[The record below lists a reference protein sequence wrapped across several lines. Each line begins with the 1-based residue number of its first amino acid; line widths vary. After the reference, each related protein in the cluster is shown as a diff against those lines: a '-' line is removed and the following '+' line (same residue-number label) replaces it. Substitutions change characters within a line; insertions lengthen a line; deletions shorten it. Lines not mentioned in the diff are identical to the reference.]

1 MGYLHI
7 DTILD
12 KFVMDHY
19 SQIPSDLL
27 YGKNGL
33 MVYYTY
39 YASLHNK
46 KDAKIYKMIS
56 DDIIDNTS
64 NASLSILN
72 GGLVGTG
79 ICLDFILYYLFPD
92 NSDYV
97 LEEID
102 QEIYKQSSS
111 IESSDKIN
119 LNLIIEIA
127 LYIALR
133 LNHGL
138 KSRPKRS
145 IFTNRII
152 DLVEFIYHRLTISYF
167 EESIPFDLFNHLYY
181 FIYTLSKLTKLG
193 INSVRNAK
201 ILGEIGFVINIPRLH
216 ANKLELLLFAILI
229 NRTTNFQLDVWKD
242 IQSDLIR
249 TISIDKIMS
258 KEMREKQIYFR
269 NGKSAIY
276 LLMLLCNKA
285 SDSIIFPL
293 TKSDYCNLI
302 SNHFK
307 EGLMSRKLYPTDKDQ
322 LGLNSYWGMK
332 LLSDFL

>member
-1 MGYLHI
+1 MTSQRI

-12 KFVMDHY
+12 DFVLNHY

-27 YGKNGL
+27 YGKCGL
-33 MVYYTY
+33 MIYYAY

-46 KDAKIYKMIS
+46 KDSKIYKMILN
-56 DDIIDNTS
+56 DIIGNTF
-64 NASLSILN
+64 NASLSIMN

-79 ICLDFILYYLFPD
+79 ICIDFILYYIFPD

-102 QEIYKQSSS
+102 KEIYKQSSS
-111 IESSDKIN
+111 IEGSDKIN
-119 LNLIIEIA
+119 LNLIIEFA
-127 LYIALR
+127 LYFILR

-138 KSRPKRS
+138 KNRSKRS

-152 DLVEFIYHRLTISYF
+152 DLIEFIYNRLSISYF

-181 FIYTLSKLTKLG
+181 FIYTLSKSNSLG
-193 INSVRNAK
+193 INPVRSAK

-216 ANKLELLLFAILI
+216 ANKLELLLFAIII
-229 NRTTNFQLDVWKD
+229 NKTTNFQIDIWKD
-242 IQSDLIR
+242 IQSELIR
-249 TISIDKIMS
+249 TINIDKIIN
-258 KEMREKQIYFR
+258 KEMREKQTYFR

-276 LLMLLCNKA
+276 LLMHLCNQA

-293 TKSDYCNLI
+293 TKSDYCNEI

-307 EGLMSRKLYPTDKDQ
+307 EDFLSGKQYSKDKSH
-322 LGLNSYWGMK
+322 LGLNGYWGMK